1 MNFKLVLTAGV
12 LSIAASN
19 AFAANEPVRIPT
31 PDSMTAANQQQS
43 FEAPR
48 AVAQA
53 DIPAMPPQATPPAA
67 PQMPAPVVTTP
78 APEMPVA
85 TPTIPAEV
93 VPQPTDVAPAPV
105 VEVTPTPV
113 VTEVSEALDATFVDK
128 LSAAVNTKK
137 FDEVFHFFA
146 KDGFVLITPNG
157 EAITSEAA
165 FKTMFESMHSE
176 NGTMKGANIAYSAD
190 SVTNLSPVLGFI
202 TTKEVIT
209 FADAPEKKMEGMKS
223 MLLKKEGADWKIMA
237 VHASSKDFVQM
248 MLPKQECPKPQE
260 LSLMQKMQMP
270 IVAFVAGFII
280 AFGISRRKK
289 EAQ

>member
-12 LSIAASN
+12 LSIAVSN
-19 AFAANEPVRIPT
+19 AFAANEPVRIPA

-53 DIPAMPPQATPPAA
+53 DIPAMPQATQPAA
-67 PQMPAPVVTTP
+67 PQTPTPATTPVPEMPVTTP
-78 APEMPVA
+78 A
-85 TPTIPAEV
+85 EV
-93 VPQPTDVAPAPV
+93 TPQPTDVAPTPSVDVTPAPV
-105 VEVTPTPV
+105 V
-113 VTEVSEALDATFVDK
+113 VTEVSDALDATFVDK

-202 TTKEVIT
+202 TSKEVIT

>member
-12 LSIAASN
+12 ISIAASYN
-19 AFAANEPVRIPT
+19 VCVANEPVRIPA
-31 PDSMTAANQQQS
+31 PGSMTASNQQES

-48 AVAQA
+48 ALAQA
-53 DIPAMPPQATPPAA
+53 EIPAMPQATPPVA
-67 PQMPAPVVTTP
+67 PAPTTAP
-78 APEMPVA
+78 VPEMPVVPQT
-85 TPTIPAEV
+85 TPTEV
-93 VPQPTDVAPAPV
+93 VPQPTEVAPAPV
-105 VEVTPTPV
+105 VEVTPAPV
-113 VTEVSEALDATFVDK
+113 VTETTEALDATFVDK

-157 EAITSEAA
+157 EAVTTEAA
-165 FKTMFESMHSE
+165 FKTMFESMHAE

-202 TTKEVIT
+202 TSKEVIT

-223 MLLKKEGADWKIMA
+223 MLLKKEGTDWKIMA